1 MNARRFFATILF
13 CICFTLPAAAQ
24 TATAE
29 LSGTVTDAT
38 GAIVPSAKVSIVNA
52 QTGISRETITGQN
65 GNYLFTILQPGIYNL
80 SAEAQGFRKT
90 VQNNI
95 ELQVNQRAEVNLQ

>member
-1 MNARRFFATILF
+1 MNARRSFATLLLSLS
-13 CICFTLPAAAQ
+13 FTLPAAAQ

-29 LSGTVTDAT
+29 LSGTITDAT

-52 QTGISRETITGQN
+52 QTGISRESTTGQN
-65 GNYLFTILQPGIYNL
+65 GGYLFTILQPGTYNL
-80 SAEAQGFRKT
+80 SVEAQGFRKT

-95 ELQVNQRAEVNLQ
+95 ELQVNQR